1 MTGTFVRTTRRVV
14 ARSGEHGLV
23 TAGEIGPQLIRE
35 EEIALLIAHDGA
47 RAHRRYGGRVSG
59 LTATVARL
67 RHSPHR
73 LDLGLAI
80 ALTIAGTLEVL
91 LGDRDGSRLVSALAL
106 PLLTL
111 PLALRGRHALAVA
124 AAMTAVL
131 VAQAVADGFLVGHV
145 VVPIVS
151 LVIALYSVGRHVDD
165 GGRGL
170 AGAAAVVA
178 GLVATRIAFDPAVE
192 GWTEAVPTLVYVPLP
207 LLVGR
212 WVRGQVALR
221 RELEAKIE
229 QLDRERERGARQ
241 AAEDE
246 RVRITGDLQA
256 LVADGLAG
264 IIERA
269 RTLPPLLRSG
279 GDHAVAPATFAS
291 IAATARDVLDDVRR
305 VLGILRREGDAPQLA
320 PPVAPG
326 EGAPAARPD
335 LRSSVAPARDDGARR
350 TRYRRRPL
358 ALGRAGPRLL
368 DRLLVACLFA
378 GAEVELAVQA
388 AADQHAL
395 AACTAALITAP
406 LLWRRHRPVVVF
418 AAVLG
423 AVAVQSAVLGL
434 DSFPAFDIATLVC
447 ATYAIG
453 AHADRRLAL
462 AGLALAA
469 VGAVAHA
476 AAFYPTGIVP
486 ALIGGVTLPW
496 VVGRIVR
503 GHRHLMAEATE
514 KAARDEHARAQE
526 AHAAMTAERMR
537 VARELHDAVAHNISV
552 IAIQAAGAEPLV
564 ARDPERAAQCAELIE
579 QVGGEAL
586 VELGRMLEPAP
597 AGRLAAAPHPSLA
610 AVDALAERARD
621 SGLRVELRVEG
632 EPVALP
638 VGVDLAAYRIV
649 QEALTNSSKHAG
661 RAHASVVVRYE
672 ERAVEVEIGDDG
684 RGPARRPA
692 DDDGGRGGGGH
703 GLAGMRER
711 VALYGGTLD
720 VGRRPG
726 GGFRVHARLPIAPPS
741 AERRAMT
748 TTASEPEPR

>member
-1 MTGTFVRTTRRVV
+1 MTGTFVAGARPVV
-14 ARSGEHGLV
+14 ARSGEPGVVTAAEPAADLVLPEEVELV
-23 TAGEIGPQLIRE
+23 T
-35 EEIALLIAHDGA
+35 AHDGA
-47 RAHRRYGGRVSG
+47 RPRGRYGGRVRG

-67 RHSPHR
+67 QASPRR
-73 LDLGLAI
+73 LDLGMAV
-80 ALTIAGTLEVL
+80 ALTVAGTLEVL
-91 LGDRDGSRLVSALAL
+91 LGHGDGSRLVSALAL
-106 PLLTL
+106 PLVTL
-111 PLALRGRHALAVA
+111 PLALRGRHALVVA
-124 AAMTAVL
+124 TWMTAVL

-151 LVIALYSVGRHVDD
+151 LIIVLYSVGRHVDD
-165 GGRGL
+165 RGRGL
-170 AGAAAVVA
+170 AGATAAVAAVI
-178 GLVATRIAFDPAVE
+178 ATRIAFDPSIGRWTDAVL
-192 GWTEAVPTLVYVPLP
+192 TLVYVPLP

-212 WVRGQVALR
+212 WVRGQLALR

-229 QLDRERERGARQ
+229 QLARERERGARQ

-246 RVRITGDLQA
+246 RVRITGDLHE

-269 RTLPPLLRSG
+269 RTLPPVLRSG
-279 GDHAVAPATFAS
+279 GDHADAPARFAS

-305 VLGILRREGDAPQLA
+305 VLGILRREGDAPRLA

-326 EGAPAARPD
+326 EAAPAARPD
-335 LRSSVAPARDDGARR
+335 PPSSVAPAAEHGAPRPGS
-350 TRYRRRPL
+350 RRRPF
-358 ALGRAGPRLL
+358 AAGGADPRRL
-368 DRLLVACLFA
+368 DRLLVALLFA
-378 GAEVELAVQA
+378 GAEIELAVQA
-388 AADQHAL
+388 GPDQHAF
-395 AACTAALITAP
+395 AAFSGALITAP
-406 LLWRRHRPVVVF
+406 LLWRRRQPVPVF

-434 DSFPAFDIATLVC
+434 DTFPAFDIATLVC

-453 AHADRRLAL
+453 AHAERRLAL
-462 AGLALAA
+462 AGLGLAA
-469 VGAVAHA
+469 IGAVAHA
-476 AAFYPTGIVP
+476 AAFYPTGILP

-503 GHRHLMAEATE
+503 GHRHLMAEGTE

-537 VARELHDAVAHNISV
+537 VARELHDAVAHNLSV

-564 ARDPERAAQCAELIE
+564 ARDPERAARCAELIA

-586 VELGRMLEPAP
+586 VELGRLLEPAP
-597 AGRLAAAPHPSLA
+597 AERAAAAPHPSLA

-632 EPVALP
+632 APVALP
-638 VGVDLAAYRIV
+638 AGIDLAAYRIV
-649 QEALTNSSKHAG
+649 QEALTNTAKHAG
-661 RAHASVVVRYE
+661 RAQARVLVRYE
-672 ERAVEVEIGDDG
+672 PRAIEVEIGDDG
-684 RGPARRPA
+684 RGASGA
-692 DDDGGRGGGGH
+692 GHDGGGGH
-703 GLAGMRER
+703 GLVGMRER

-741 AERRAMT
+741 AERQV
-748 TTASEPEPR
+748 